1 MRIKTEGLA
10 AAVVAAVL
18 YLGVSASG
26 QGTPVTINLTNV
38 NGDPIVNVGGE
49 EVYAGVYGGTSN
61 LAGANTGIIC
71 DDFYDEVGVPQTWS
85 ATAYQAS
92 SLTSS
97 NLSEVLFGGNNA
109 SGYQGIGIAGYAEI
123 AYLVELSFKSSGN
136 PTLQGDI
143 SEAIWSISD
152 PAISSTLDAAAN
164 ALVAQ
169 AIANAAATGDSMSQ
183 YANLW
188 IYTPSPLI
196 GAGEP
201 QEMWVTVPEGV
212 ATLLYLLLAAA
223 VCFGAMRLRSR
234 NFDRSSGIA

>member
-1 MRIKTEGLA
+1 MRMKAERL
-10 AAVVAAVL
+10 AAVVGAVVL
-18 YLGVSASG
+18 YFGVSASG

-71 DDFYDEVGVPQTWS
+71 DDFYDEVGVPETWS

-92 SLTSS
+92 TLTSS

-109 SGYQGIGIAGYAEI
+109 SGYLGIGLSGYAEM

-152 PAISSTLDAAAN
+152 PAIYSTLDAAAK

-169 AIANAAATGDSMSQ
+169 AIANAAATGDSLSQ

-201 QEMWVTVPEGV
+201 QEMWGTVPEGG
-212 ATLLYLLLAAA
+212 ATLLYLLLAAV
-223 VCFGAMRLRSR
+223 VCFGAMRFRSR
-234 NFDRSSGIA
+234 NLAMNSKTA